1 MNAAKIDLADVLP
14 WKWKCWP
21 IICVWLFAAP
31 WTIACQA
38 PLSMEFSSKDTEVGR
53 HFILQGIFPTQGLN
67 QGFMH
72 YGQILYHLS
81 HQGSYI
87 ALNVCVYYKNREP
100 KN

>member
-1 MNAAKIDLADVLP
+1 MTKIYP
-14 WKWKCWP
+14 GGYER
-21 IICVWLFAAP
+21 LFL
-31 WTIACQA
+31 T
-38 PLSMEFSSKDTEVGR
+38 LHTSKDTEVGR